1 MKVQAQQGDTVDL
14 LCYRHYRRTQES
26 SHRYL
31 MPIRGCVWQPFY
43 ARAVGGNAGYHRTE
57 TERYR
62 SIVGLGMDEL
72 HSRLTYFS
80 PLPVRFSPDSLC
92 LNGDF

>member
-43 ARAVGGNAGYHRTE
+43 ARQWVEMPDITE
-57 TERYR
+57 PKQKDT
-62 SIVGLGMDEL
+62 VQLWD
-72 HSRLTYFS
+72 
-80 PLPVRFSPDSLC
+80 
-92 LNGDF
+92 